1 MVRHLIYG
9 RMLKVV
15 RPGRGYA
22 AWLIQIAI
30 VHFVHVIPEHF
41 KFQQFGFYNFP
52 DPDLQFRR
60 GGS

>member
-1 MVRHLIYG
+1 
-9 RMLKVV
+9 MLKVV